1 MVRWLDIEIVG
12 LVRVDFA
19 WVRARCR
26 KIVQSSPL
34 LPPQLFLRL
43 PKSFFRFKARDHH
56 PEKSR
61 NIGVCKLIQVAL
73 KIYVWCGR
81 WLWFVCAKHC
91 FFFLSCT
98 MPKKREM
105 KKKKSARARL
115 KWLTRCYA
123 AGQTLLSRH
132 QLFELILERT
142 FFEKSAATGVEQHHR
157 NDQHHIWMSK
167 RKEKN
172 VLCATLFPSANR
184 QAYCCRSAQQNSE
197 GVDDKKANAAVA
209 HKQQITF
216 LNFNILQAR
225 QKLCNFIFFR
235 N

>member
-1 MVRWLDIEIVG
+1 MKAYPGAPPLLFGGRPPLSLMEETTASTTLNAWCKWKERKECVIKKRCRKWRVQLQIVYRFMVRWLDIEMVG

-19 WVRARCR
+19 WVRARWR

-61 NIGVCKLIQVAL
+61 NVGVCKLIQVAL

-81 WLWFVCAKHC
+81 WLWFVCAKHSA
-91 FFFLSCT
+91 FFFFGVAPC
-98 MPKKREM
+98 PKKREM

-142 FFEKSAATGVEQHHR
+142 FF
-157 NDQHHIWMSK
+157 W
-167 RKEKN
+167 KE
-172 VLCATLFPSANR
+172 CSYWGGTAP
-184 QAYCCRSAQQNSE
+184 
-197 GVDDKKANAAVA
+197 
-209 HKQQITF
+209 
-216 LNFNILQAR
+216 
-225 QKLCNFIFFR
+225 QKWPTPYMDE
-235 N
+235 